1 MNILVCISHVP
12 DTTAK
17 ISFTD
22 ENKKY
27 DKKEIQF
34 VINPFDELSLTRA
47 LEIKDKNGAKVTVV
61 NVGLQETEPTIRKAL
76 AMGADEAVR
85 VNLEPTDAYQTAVQ
99 IAEVFK
105 NGEFDLIL
113 TGKESSD
120 YNGSQVGEMIAE
132 ILNIPTVTSAAHIDL
147 EEGKGIIQREYA
159 DGYQSFEVPFPFVAS
174 GQKGIALEPRIPSMR
189 GIMMARSKK
198 LEVKEPV
205 AAEPLTEVVRHDLP
219 EAKGSCKMVDPEN
232 LEELVD
238 LLHNEAKV
246 I

>member
-12 DTTAK
+12 DTTAR

-22 ENKKY
+22 DNKKY

-47 LEIKDKNGAKVTVV
+47 LEIKDQKGAKVTVV

-76 AMGADEAVR
+76 AMGADDAVR
-85 VNLEPTDAYQTAVQ
+85 VNVEPVDAYQTAVQ

-105 NGEFDLIL
+105 SGEYDVIL

-120 YNGSQVGEMIAE
+120 YNGSQVGEMVAE
-132 ILNIPTVTSAAHIDL
+132 ILNIPTVTSAAHVDL
-147 EEGKGIIQREYA
+147 EEGKGIVKREYA
-159 DGYQSFEVPFPFVAS
+159 NGYQTFEVPFPFVAS
-174 GQKGIALEPRIPSMR
+174 GQKGIAEEPRIPSMR

-198 LEVKEPV
+198 LEVREPV
-205 AAEPLTEVVRHDLP
+205 AVEPLTEVVKHDLP
-219 EAKGSCKMVDPEN
+219 EPKGNCKIIDPEH

>member
-47 LEIKDKNGAKVTVV
+47 LEIKDQNGAKVTVV

-76 AMGADEAVR
+76 AMGTDEAIR
-85 VNLEPTDAYQTAVQ
+85 VNLEPIDAYQTAVQ

-105 NGEFDLIL
+105 TGEFDLIL

-159 DGYQSFEVPFPFVAS
+159 NGYQSFEVPFPFVAS

-189 GIMMARSKK
+189 GIMMARKK
-198 LEVKEPV
+198 PLEVVAPV
-205 AAEPLTEVVRHDLP
+205 SCETLTSVVNYELP
-219 EAKGSCKMVDPEN
+219 PAKTECKYVDADN
-232 LEELVD
+232 VEELAR
-238 LLHNEAKV
+238 LLHEEVKV

>member
-27 DKKEIQF
+27 DKKDIQF

-47 LEIKDKNGAKVTVV
+47 LEIKDQNGAKVVVV
-61 NVGLQETEPTIRKAL
+61 NVGMVETEPTIRKAL

-85 VNLEPTDAYQTAVQ
+85 VNLDPTDAYQTAVQ

-105 NGEFDLIL
+105 GGEYDVVL

-120 YNGSQVGEMIAE
+120 YNGSQVGEMVAE
-132 ILNIPTVTSAAHIDL
+132 LLDIPTITSVSHLDV
-147 EEGKGIIQREYA
+147 EEGKGVVKREYA
-159 DGYQSFEVPFPFVAS
+159 GGYQTFDVPFPFVAS
-174 GQKGIALEPRIPSMR
+174 GQKGIANEPRIPSMR

-205 AAEPLTEVVRHDLP
+205 ATEALTEVVMHDLP
-219 EAKGSCKMVDPEN
+219 QPKGACKMISPEN
-232 LEELVD
+232 LEELAD

>member
-105 NGEFDLIL
+105 SGEFDLIL

-120 YNGSQVGEMIAE
+120 YNGSQVSEMIAE

-159 DGYQSFEVPFPFVAS
+159 DGYQSFEVPFPFIAS

-205 AAEPLTEVVRHDLP
+205 AAEPLTEVVKHDLP

>member
-22 ENKKY
+22 DNKKY
-27 DKKEIQF
+27 NKKEIQF
-34 VINPFDELSLTRA
+34 VINPFDELTLTRA
-47 LEIKDKNGAKVTVV
+47 LEIKDKTNAKVTVI
-61 NVGLQETEPTIRKAL
+61 NVGLLETEPTIRKAL
-76 AMGADEAVR
+76 AMGADDAIR
-85 VNLEPTDAYQTAVQ
+85 INMEPTDAYQTAVQ
-99 IAEVFK
+99 IAEVVK
-105 NGEFDLIL
+105 NIEFDVIL

-132 ILNIPTVTSAAHIDL
+132 LLEIPSITSVAHIDL
-147 EEGKGIIQREYA
+147 EENKGIIKREYSG
-159 DGYQSFEVPFPFVAS
+159 GYQDFEVPFPFVAS
-174 GQKGIALEPRIPSMR
+174 GQKGIALEPRIPNMR

-198 LEVKEPV
+198 LEVKEP
-205 AAEPLTEVVRHDLP
+205 ADTEILTEVIKHTLP
-219 EAKGSCKMVDPEN
+219 EPKGACKIIDSEN

>member
-47 LEIKDKNGAKVTVV
+47 LEIKDQNGAKVTVV

-76 AMGADEAVR
+76 AMGADDAIR
-85 VNLEPTDAYQTAVQ
+85 INIEPTDAYQTAVQ
-99 IAEVFK
+99 IAEAFK
-105 NGEFDLIL
+105 SGEFDVIL

-120 YNGSQVGEMIAE
+120 YNGTQVGEMIAE
-132 ILNIPTVTSAAHIDL
+132 ILGIPTVTSASHVDL
-147 EEGKGIIQREYA
+147 EEGKGIVKREYA
-159 DGYQSFEVPFPFVAS
+159 GGYQTFEVPFPFVVS

-198 LEVKEPV
+198 MEIKEPV
-205 AAEPLTEVVRHDLP
+205 AVEPLTGTVKHGMPD
-219 EAKGSCKMVDPEN
+219 AKGSCKMIDAEN

>member
-1 MNILVCISHVP
+1 MNILVCVSHVP
-12 DTTAK
+12 DTTAR
-17 ISFTD
+17 IDFVED
-22 ENKKY
+22 GKKY
-27 DKKEIQF
+27 NKAEIQF

-47 LEIKDKNGAKVTVV
+47 LEIKDKTNAKVTVV

-76 AMGADEAVR
+76 AMGADDAIR
-85 VNLEPTDAYQTAVQ
+85 VNIEPTDAYQVATQ

-105 NGEFDLIL
+105 NGEFDVIL

-120 YNGSQVGEMIAE
+120 YNGSQVGEMLSD
-132 ILNIPTVTSAAHIDL
+132 ILGIPSVTSASHL
-147 EEGKGIIQREYA
+147 ELEDGKGIVTREMA
-159 DGYQSFEVPFPFVAS
+159 DGYETFEVAFPFMAS
-174 GQKGIALEPRIPSMR
+174 GQKGIAEEPRIPSMR

-198 LEVKEPV
+198 LEVVEPSAV
-205 AAEPLTEVVRHDLP
+205 EPLTELLVHELP
-219 EAKGSCKMVDPEN
+219 EAKGKCKIIDAEH

>member
-22 ENKKY
+22 ENKKFE
-27 DKKEIQF
+27 KKEIQF

-47 LEIKDKNGAKVTVV
+47 LEIKDKNSAKVTVV

-76 AMGADEAVR
+76 AMGADEAIR
-85 VNLEPTDAYQTAVQ
+85 VNVEPTDAYQTAIQ

-105 NGEFDLIL
+105 SGKYDVIL

-132 ILNIPTVTSAAHIDL
+132 ILDIPTVTSAAHIDL
-147 EEGKGIIQREYA
+147 EEGKGIVKREYVN
-159 DGYQSFEVPFPFVAS
+159 GYQTFELPFPFVVS

-198 LEVKEPV
+198 LEIREPIAV
-205 AAEPLTEVVRHDLP
+205 EPLTEVVKHDLP
-219 EAKGSCKMVDPEN
+219 KAKGKCKIIDGEH
-232 LEELVD
+232 LEDLVD